1 MEIFMSYAM
10 QLAHMLN
17 GQTSPNPSVGC
28 VIVKQGRIVGFGAHR
43 YAGGPHAEVE
53 ALLMAGE
60 AARGADL
67 YVTLEPCNHHGKT
80 PPCTEAILKA
90 GIAGV
95 FVATEDRHALVA
107 GSGITR
113 LREAGL
119 DVEVGLLK
127 DEAVALY
134 EPFWTAIERKR
145 PRVTVKVAQTMNGT
159 VATGEQRFI
168 TSEAGRADGRQLRGT
183 HDAILVGSDT
193 VIVDDPALT
202 LRSSTGIEPVRVIVD
217 RRGRLTDEFQVM
229 NDGLNPTYW
238 LTEQPRTSERANV
251 TVFVGTYATPDQ
263 ILELLY
269 EQGIRSLL
277 IEGGPTIQS
286 AFLEAD
292 LVDTIEL
299 YQAPSLFSGTK
310 SLTTEQDIEDRFD
323 LVKMNQIGPDVHLQ
337 YVRKERMTCLPD

>member
-1 MEIFMSYAM
+1 METFMSYAM

-53 ALLMAGE
+53 ALRMAGE

-67 YVTLEPCNHHGKT
+67 YVTLEPCNHQGKT
-80 PPCTEAILKA
+80 PPCTEAVLEA
-90 GIAGV
+90 GIARV

-113 LREAGL
+113 LRQAGL
-119 DVEVGLLK
+119 DVEVGLLE

-134 EPFWTAIERKR
+134 APFWSAIERKR
-145 PRVTVKVAQTMNGT
+145 PHVTIKVGQTMNGT

-168 TSEAGRADGRQLRGT
+168 TSEAARADGRQLRGR

-193 VIVDDPALT
+193 VMIDDPALT
-202 LRSSTGIEPVRVIVD
+202 LRSSAGIEPVRVIVD
-217 RRGRLTDEFQVM
+217 RRGRLTDAFQVLS
-229 NDGLNPTYW
+229 DGLNPTYW

-251 TVFVGTYATPDQ
+251 TVFVGTFATPDQ
-263 ILELLY
+263 VLSLLY
-269 EQGIRSLL
+269 EQGIRSVL

-286 AFLEAD
+286 AFLAAD
-292 LVDTIEL
+292 RVDAIEL
-299 YQAPSLFSGTK
+299 YQAPSLFSGTT
-310 SLTTEQDIEDRFD
+310 SLTAEQDIEDRFD
-323 LVKMNQIGPDVHLQ
+323 LVKMNQIGQDIHLQ

>member
-1 MEIFMSYAM
+1 METIMSYAM

-53 ALLMAGE
+53 ALRMAGE

-90 GIAGV
+90 GIARV

-113 LREAGL
+113 LRQAGL
-119 DVEVGLLK
+119 AVEVGLLK

-134 EPFWTAIERKR
+134 DPFWSAIERKR
-145 PRVTVKVAQTMNGT
+145 PHVTVKVAQTMNGT
-159 VATGEQRFI
+159 IATGEQRFI
-168 TSEAGRADGRQLRGT
+168 TSEAARADGRQLRGT

-193 VIVDDPALT
+193 VVIDNPALT
-202 LRSSTGIEPVRVIVD
+202 LRSSTGIEPTRIIVD
-217 RRGRLTDEFQVM
+217 RRGRLTDAFQILS
-229 NDGLNPTYW
+229 DGLNPTYW

-251 TVFVGTYATPDQ
+251 TVFVGTFATPDQ
-263 ILELLY
+263 VLSLLY
-269 EQGIRSLL
+269 EQGIRSVL

-292 LVDTIEL
+292 RVDTIEL
-299 YQAPSLFSGTK
+299 YQAPSLFKGTT
-310 SLTTEQDIEDRFD
+310 SLTTDQDIEDRFD